1 MGFFVLVQLFICLFV
16 VFWVFFCSNVIWSGE
31 SLWNGIKL
39 NSASESAEASS
50 ACVLNMLIQSR
61 HSRKAGFNLIYIPI
75 TPLCDFMFVCFEIE
89 SAIWIPMEN
98 KILHSAVIHSE
109 FKQRYIQ
116 VQACIQHLCNSQLCL
131 WVFLGLSCGLCG
143 GLTLE
148 GGQTFTHPLTPT
160 QLFSYSPSSTGQTE
174 KIR

>member
-1 MGFFVLVQLFICLFV
+1 MGFFVLVQLFICWFV

-75 TPLCDFMFVCFEIE
+75 TPLCDFMFVCLKLKVLYGYTWKTRFFTQL
-89 SAIWIPMEN
+89 S
-98 KILHSAVIHSE
+98 
-109 FKQRYIQ
+109 YIQ
-116 VQACIQHLCNSQLCL
+116 NLSRDTFKYKLVSSICVTHSY
-131 WVFLGLSCGLCG
+131 VFGFF
-143 GLTLE
+143 
-148 GGQTFTHPLTPT
+148 QV
-160 QLFSYSPSSTGQTE
+160 
-174 KIR
+174 